1 MRIIATAAAA
11 ILLTAPTAGPQAPR
25 PLSRADALDA
35 ALARGARLGLARS
48 DTTLAAADVTSAH
61 ALPNPSLS
69 ASYSKSVPQ
78 LHLTAEFPIDYASVR
93 STRIQAADA
102 GRVAAGFRFAFDRAS
117 VALDADT
124 SYTRAVA
131 ALEHATLSRRNALD
145 ADSLRKLA
153 VARRADGDASDL
165 EVELATLNAGQ
176 QANIA
181 ADDSSAAVSS
191 LLDLQSLIGEATD
204 RVAIQPSDS
213 LAMPPDALTPARVD
227 STLPVGAAAM
237 SLHAADLGAAL
248 ERRSI
253 WGMPSVLVGLET
265 RDPTGAERG
274 ILPTLGFSLPFP
286 LLDKNRGAIAVADAE
301 RDRAQAELALA
312 RVETEAD
319 IARAARLRQLALAK
333 IARDTTLIADANR
346 LSSMAL
352 DAYREGASTIPTV
365 LEAQRNAREQRGQ
378 LIDDLAAAWI
388 ATAELRVFQLTPS
401 SLPPK

>member
-1 MRIIATAAAA
+1 
-11 ILLTAPTAGPQAPR
+11 
-25 PLSRADALDA
+25 
-35 ALARGARLGLARS
+35 
-48 DTTLAAADVTSAH
+48 
-61 ALPNPSLS
+61 
-69 ASYSKSVPQ
+69 
-78 LHLTAEFPIDYASVR
+78 
-93 STRIQAADA
+93 
-102 GRVAAGFRFAFDRAS
+102 
-117 VALDADT
+117 
-124 SYTRAVA
+124 TRAVA